1 MPSPAARGGV
11 FASVAVPADAGEEV
25 LGVIELYA
33 NSPAGVP
40 SAPVRALDT
49 AGQALG
55 ALL

>member
-40 SAPVRALDT
+40 SEPVRALDT